1 MRTGTGRNQKEGESA
16 HSPPMC
22 REVRLM
28 ASSGTS
34 RRGSSRVL
42 ESRQRLAS
50 EAQKGPAPEKPC
62 VSHQGL
68 AACLSHGPL
77 EAHSRLRWHT
87 FCIHRGLF
95 GWWAHPPRMLLRDEA
110 RHGARCNRKPEKG
123 FSSLWGWEGRM
134 LLPTRIQKG
143 ESSWHHKTK
152 KILKNAQDI
161 WGKGWRSDCF
171 YLGHICP
178 G

>member
-77 EAHSRLRWHT
+77 EAHSRLR
-87 FCIHRGLF
+87 
-95 GWWAHPPRMLLRDEA
+95 
-110 RHGARCNRKPEKG
+110 
-123 FSSLWGWEGRM
+123 
-134 LLPTRIQKG
+134 
-143 ESSWHHKTK
+143 
-152 KILKNAQDI
+152 
-161 WGKGWRSDCF
+161 
-171 YLGHICP
+171 
-178 G
+178 